1 MSQLWCV
8 AVLVASCVAVL
19 GVSYHKEGTVILGGL
34 FPIHGYKGYDQCGA
48 LLGPSRV
55 QRLLAMAQA
64 VDDVNNNPDIL
75 SGVTLG
81 YAIYDTC
88 SRESIALN
96 QSLNFIQHTCEK
108 RVACQR
114 YSNLVGVVGASFSTS
129 SMLVSHLLALQQIP
143 MISYISTSY
152 LLSDKTQYPFFLRT
166 ATPDNLQ
173 AEAIVDLLQYFNWT
187 YVSLV
192 YSDGG
197 YGFEGMRSLQEKV
210 AQTDICI
217 ATVQQVCRSSTDR
230 HVEDVIRKLQSYPE
244 ARVVIMFTTIFET
257 NMILSASLR
266 LNTTGQFVWVGSD
279 GWGTTTEEMSGNEMA
294 ALGAITFQ
302 PASCAGSFTA
312 FNADKNNPWLGE
324 MIDAGMI
331 QNATCN
337 QTTAEACKT
346 VMAAER
352 DDPIVHYVRDAVF
365 AYAHAL
371 DSVIK
376 ACAAQTAECLLKS
389 PYKGVILRDA
399 LLNTTFEGSCG
410 RVRFDSNGDV
420 MGRYDVRNLQRRADG
435 GFEHVIVGK
444 WDSIDRSIKIDL
456 DKVVWNWT
464 HTATYPQHQEHP
476 HHHPLG
482 HFSIKH
488 VDVSD
493 PEVLWV
499 PTSVCSEPCPADL
512 QRVQRPNPCC
522 WDCVPCPDNHVV
534 VNGTSCVQCTLLE
547 TVDDNECVT
556 IPPVWLTHS
565 SLTGMILTAI
575 SLGGA
580 VSTLVAFFVF
590 IVHHEHP
597 LIKASNKH
605 LSRLILLGLFAGYT
619 HVMVICTKPSY
630 VTCLINRLMFGAD
643 FTLIYAPLL
652 TKLNQVYRIFSGAS
666 TSVVKPRF
674 IGSHA
679 QVFISVLLVLI
690 QLLLSAVNLIM
701 TPTKVMSVPTGSGE
715 EREVELACLTREKN
729 LQEVVASILYNLLII
744 LLCVYYAFKTRSLPA
759 CYNESR
765 FISFQVYTTVVLWV
779 AFIATYFS
787 VSTPINRTICH
798 AGALMVNDTS
808 ALICFFGPKIYA
820 VYKGKAGV
828 RSRVGVSGSGVYNG
842 RSTTPC
848 PRPQLSFSPA
858 SSADPSLKRVETA
871 GTDVFSL
878 PSTRISD

>member
-1 MSQLWCV
+1 MSRTWCV
-8 AVLVASCVAVL
+8 VLLVTFVTTVFGTC
-19 GVSYHKEGTVILGGL
+19 YHKDGTVILGGL
-34 FPIHGYKGYDQCGA
+34 FPIHGYNGYDRCGP

-81 YAIYDTC
+81 YAIFDTC

-96 QSLNFIQHTCEK
+96 QSLNFIQHHCDK
-108 RVACQR
+108 KVSCQR

-129 SMLVSHLLALQQIP
+129 SMLVSHVLALQQIP
-143 MISYISTSY
+143 MISYISTSH

-197 YGFEGMRSLQEKV
+197 YGFEGMRSLQEEV
-210 AQTDICI
+210 GQTDICI
-217 ATVQQVCRSSTDR
+217 ATIQQICRSSTEGE
-230 HVEDVIRKLQSYPE
+230 VENVIRKLQSYPE

-257 NMILSASLR
+257 NMLLSASLR

-279 GWGTTTEEMSGNEMA
+279 GWGTTTEELSGNEMA

-302 PASCAGSFTA
+302 PATCEGSFAA
-312 FNADKNNPWLGE
+312 FHVDRNNPWLGE
-324 MIDAGMI
+324 MIAAGMI
-331 QNATCN
+331 QNTTCN
-337 QTTAEACKT
+337 LTADACQT
-346 VMAAER
+346 VMAAET
-352 DDPIVHYVRDAVF
+352 DDSIVHYVRDAVF

-371 DSVIK
+371 DSMMR
-376 ACAAQTAECLLKS
+376 ACGQTVECLLAS
-389 PYKGVILRDA
+389 SCRGVTLRDT
-399 LLNTTFEGSCG
+399 LMNTTFDGSCG
-410 RVRFDSNGDV
+410 RVKFDSNGDV
-420 MGRYDVRNLQRRADG
+420 MGKYDVRNLQRRADG
-435 GFEHVIVGK
+435 GFEHVIIGK
-444 WDSIDRSIKIDL
+444 WDSIDRSISVDL
-456 DKVVWNWT
+456 DRIVWNWT
-464 HTATYPQHQEHP
+464 QAPTYPYNHEYP
-476 HHHPLG
+476 HYHHKPG
-482 HFSIKH
+482 SSGTKNA
-488 VDVSD
+488 DPSD
-493 PEVLWV
+493 PDVLWV
-499 PTSVCSEPCPADL
+499 PKSVCSEPCPEDR
-512 QRVQRPNPCC
+512 QRVQLPNPCC
-522 WDCVPCPDNHVV
+522 WDCVPCPHNHVV
-534 VNGTSCVQCTLLE
+534 VNGTSCVQCSLLE
-547 TVDDNECVT
+547 TVDANECVT
-556 IPPVWLTHS
+556 IPPVWLSHS
-565 SLTGMILTAI
+565 SYTGTILTAI

-590 IVHHEHP
+590 VTHHEHP

-605 LSRLILLGLFAGYT
+605 LSRLILLGLFEGYV
-619 HVMVICTKPSY
+619 HVLVICWKPTY

-666 TSVVKPRF
+666 SSVVKPRF

-690 QLLLSAVNLIM
+690 QLLLTSVNLIL
-701 TPTKVMSVPTGSGE
+701 TPTKVMSVPTGSGD
-715 EREVELACLTREKN
+715 ERGVELACLTRDNN
-729 LQEVVASILYNLLII
+729 LNEVVASILYNLFII
-744 LLCVYYAFKTRSLPA
+744 LLCTYYAFKTRSLPA

-787 VSTPINRTICH
+787 MSTPINRSICH

-820 VYKGKAGV
+820 VYKGK
-828 RSRVGVSGSGVYNG
+828 STTRVGVSGSGSGVYNG
-842 RSTTPC
+842 CSTTPC
-848 PRPQLSFSPA
+848 PRPQVSFSPP
-858 SSADPSLKRVETA
+858 SSVDATLKRIETA
-871 GTDVFSL
+871 ATDVFSL

>member
-1 MSQLWCV
+1 MSQLRYV
-8 AVLVASCVAVL
+8 AVLVASCTAVL

-114 YSNLVGVVGASFSTS
+114 QIQYSNLVGVVGASFSTS
-129 SMLVSHLLALQQIP
+129 SMLVSHLLALQQVP

-312 FNADKNNPWLGE
+312 FNADNNNPWLGE
-324 MIDAGMI
+324 MIEAGMI

-376 ACAAQTAECLLKS
+376 AFICNPPKNISCSILFNFITLTAV
-389 PYKGVILRDA
+389 PPPPPLRDA

-410 RVRFDSNGDV
+410 RVKFDANGDV

-456 DKVVWNWT
+456 DK
-464 HTATYPQHQEHP
+464 
-476 HHHPLG
+476 
-482 HFSIKH
+482 H

-493 PEVLWV
+493 PEILWV

-512 QRVQRPNPCC
+512 QRIQRSNPCC

-597 LIKASNKH
+597 LIKASQISMHN
-605 LSRLILLGLFAGYT
+605 LSRLILLGLFEGYT

-715 EREVELACLTREKN
+715 EREVELACLTRESN

-787 VSTPINRTICH
+787 VSTPMNR
-798 AGALMVNDTS
+798 
-808 ALICFFGPKIYA
+808 
-820 VYKGKAGV
+820 
-828 RSRVGVSGSGVYNG
+828 
-842 RSTTPC
+842 
-848 PRPQLSFSPA
+848 
-858 SSADPSLKRVETA
+858 
-871 GTDVFSL
+871 
-878 PSTRISD
+878 